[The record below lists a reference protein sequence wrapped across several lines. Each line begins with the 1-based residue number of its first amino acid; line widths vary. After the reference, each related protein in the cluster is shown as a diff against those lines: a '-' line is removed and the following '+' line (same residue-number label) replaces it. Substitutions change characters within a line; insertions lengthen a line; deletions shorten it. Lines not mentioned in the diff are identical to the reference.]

1 MQTTTFN
8 PVEMSNQFSDVAN
21 LLIPAA
27 AGAIGWL
34 AGRRKQKNDFLA
46 ELQSSVNMLSEKN
59 KQQMEELI
67 QLREEN
73 LMIRSELAKLR
84 EENRALRSE
93 IETLNKNLVNVR
105 GNVIAGGAKRRPA
118 ILQSDVRK

>member
-1 MQTTTFN
+1 MEIQLTEVVN
-8 PVEMSNQFSDVAN
+8 VA
-21 LLIPAA
+21 LPAV
-27 AGAIGWL
+27 AGAVGWL

-59 KQQMEELI
+59 KQLVEEVV

-73 LMIRSELAKLR
+73 LMIRGEVIKLR

-93 IETLNKNLVNVR
+93 IETLNKNLVNFSSPPIPLSNLER
-105 GNVIAGGAKRRPA
+105 GRRG
-118 ILQSDVRK
+118 

>member
-1 MQTTTFN
+1 MEIQLTEVVN
-8 PVEMSNQFSDVAN
+8 VA
-21 LLIPAA
+21 LPAV
-27 AGAIGWL
+27 AGAVGWL

-59 KQQMEELI
+59 KQLVEEVV

-73 LMIRSELAKLR
+73 LMIRGEVIKLR

-93 IETLNKNLVNVR
+93 IEALNKNLASVR
-105 GNVIAGGAKRRPA
+105 RIGKQTPKAV
-118 ILQSDVRK
+118 

>member
-1 MQTTTFN
+1 METTTFN
-8 PVEMSNQFSDVAN
+8 PIETSSQFSEVTN
-21 LLIPAA
+21 LLIPAV

-84 EENRALRSE
+84 EENKALRSE
-93 IETLNKNLVNVR
+93 IETLNKNLVNFSSPPVPLSNLER
-105 GNVIAGGAKRRPA
+105 GRG
-118 ILQSDVRK
+118 